1 MKFYDDYITDNT
13 KIKEIDGILFKMG
26 LTTDLIVEGI
36 NDKYEE
42 GLKELKKIEEIRLAK
57 AIEEK
62 QVFFNI

>member
-1 MKFYDDYITDNT
+1 MKFYDDYIIDKT
-13 KIKEIDGILFKMG
+13 KIKKIDEILFKMG

-42 GLKELKKIEEIRLAK
+42 GLKELKEIGEIRLVK
-57 AIEEK
+57 AIEKK

>member
-42 GLKELKKIEEIRLAK
+42 GLKELKKIGEIRLAK

>member
-42 GLKELKKIEEIRLAK
+42 GLKELKKIGEIRLAE